1 MKHRICLTQIY
12 ISVRTWVCIF
22 PVQKYSYV
30 FISRGQFLGRL
41 ISVNIHVSG
50 ANIVH
55 ECEYICICLF
65 TCRSNVLCY
74 QSAFIP
80 RYKFLHTNICP
91 FMSIHWFLSRFVSLI
106 FKCFLHI
113 FIWIYLHLQIYS
125 CMQISVQLHFL
136 VCCIYVY
143 TISGSAYI
151 CLHRV
156 GVHLSRYIELKHRI
170 CLTHIY
176 ISVRTW
182 MCIFPV
188 QKYSYVFISRDQF
201 LYINICLFIF
211 IMFISSHWYL
221 SIYIYTLDL
230 YL

>member
-1 MKHRICLTQIY
+1 M
-12 ISVRTWVCIF
+12 F
-22 PVQKYSYV
+22 PVQILYMNV
-30 FISRGQFLGRL
+30 N
-41 ISVNIHVSG
+41 ISVSACLPVGLMYYVINLHLYLGINFFIQISVHLCLYIDFWVDLCHLYLNVFFTYSSG
-50 ANIVH
+50 YT
-55 ECEYICICLF
+55 YIC
-65 TCRSNVLCY
+65 
-74 QSAFIP
+74 
-80 RYKFLHTNICP
+80 
-91 FMSIHWFLSRFVSLI
+91 RF
-106 FKCFLHI
+106 
-113 FIWIYLHLQIYS
+113 
-125 CMQISVQLHFL
+125 MQISVQLHFL

-170 CLTHIY
+170 CLTQIY

-201 LYINICLFIF
+201 LYINIRLFIF